1 MSSTSYTVRII
12 EPELR
17 LFAYS
22 PICLQPHLPTAPFA
36 YSHICLQPHLRF
48 QSSGV
53 EHSQDLF
60 LESFGSSVEDDPGK
74 SDSDEYWKLVGE
86 RLTRASI
93 ACHPEH
99 VSQDEQYAIR
109 AQVRAQLAAR
119 NSINGVSYEE
129 AKLHQEK
136 IKQVRIGI
144 QELQR
149 DNPRM
154 RNE

>member
-1 MSSTSYTVRII
+1 
-12 EPELR
+12 
-17 LFAYS
+17 
-22 PICLQPHLPTAPFA
+22 
-36 YSHICLQPHLRF
+36 
-48 QSSGV
+48 
-53 EHSQDLF
+53 
-60 LESFGSSVEDDPGK
+60 
-74 SDSDEYWKLVGE
+74 
-86 RLTRASI
+86 
-93 ACHPEH
+93 
-99 VSQDEQYAIR
+99 QYAIR